1 MPAPK
6 ATNNVAINPSI
17 GSPPFGTALAVSR
30 TAIKVDVSG
39 WLRDSGEI
47 VSIHRPV
54 TSLAVT

>member
-1 MPAPK
+1 MLAPK
-6 ATNNVAINPSI
+6 AAKDVAITSSI

-54 TSLAVT
+54 QI

>member
-54 TSLAVT
+54 KR